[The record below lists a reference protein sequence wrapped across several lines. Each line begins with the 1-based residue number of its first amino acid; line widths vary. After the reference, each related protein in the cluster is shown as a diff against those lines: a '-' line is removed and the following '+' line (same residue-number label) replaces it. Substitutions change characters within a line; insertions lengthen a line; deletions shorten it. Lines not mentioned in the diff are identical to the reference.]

1 MRRPLI
7 FQFRLLFFSI
17 LGVIIPFG
25 ALLCF
30 FPSGTD
36 VYWTWPIPEPRSAML
51 IGSAYLGAILYYV
64 AALRHNDWQQVENGL
79 GGLIVFSLALLAATM
94 AHWDAFKPYHPITL
108 VWLAFYYGGPFLA
121 PIFYRLQ
128 IERMGDA
135 SDKGI
140 KLAPAVRAWLITRG
154 VFYAVLAL
162 VVFTFANIIAAAWPW
177 SIQPLEV
184 RVFSG
189 QIALVSWSGLI
200 AIRSRRAWPW
210 HRLGLLSAGAIGTVQ
225 FIGLLIGPTAY
236 EASSPLAAA
245 LPLMFA
251 EWLSVAAV
259 LFVLYRRR

>member
-7 FQFRLLFFSI
+7 LEFRLLFFSI

-25 ALLCF
+25 ALLYF

-36 VYWTWPIPEPRSAML
+36 TYWTWPIPEPRSAIL

-64 AALRHNDWQQVENGL
+64 AALRQNDWQQVENGL
-79 GGLIVFSLALLAATM
+79 GGLILFSLVLLAATM

-128 IERMGDA
+128 IERMGAA
-135 SDKGI
+135 SDEGI
-140 KLAPAVRAWLITRG
+140 KVAPAVRAWLIARG
-154 VFYAVLAL
+154 VFYGVLAL
-162 VVFTFANIIAAAWPW
+162 VGFTFANTIAAGWPW

-189 QIALVSWSGLI
+189 QIALVSWGGLI

-210 HRLGLLSAGAIGTVQ
+210 QRLGFLSAGAIGTVQ
-225 FIGLLIGPTAY
+225 LIGLLIGPTPY
-236 EASSPLAAA
+236 QASSPLGAF
-245 LPLMFA
+245 LPLMLA
-251 EWLSVAAV
+251 EWLVVAVV